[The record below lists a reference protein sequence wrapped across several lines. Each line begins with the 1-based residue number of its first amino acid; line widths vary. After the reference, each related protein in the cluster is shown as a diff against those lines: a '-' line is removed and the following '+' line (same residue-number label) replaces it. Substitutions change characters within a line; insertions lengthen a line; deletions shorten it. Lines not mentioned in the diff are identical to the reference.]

1 MRREVIE
8 QRLRDRGGR
17 GGETEMV
24 VVTLR
29 GRFLSE
35 GVWRRCRWGSQ
46 ILPFVSFNLH
56 PTSEISVVQ

>member
-1 MRREVIE
+1 MW
-8 QRLRDRGGR
+8 

-24 VVTLR
+24 VVVVTLR
-29 GRFLSE
+29 GWFLSE

>member
-1 MRREVIE
+1 MEL
-8 QRLRDRGGR
+8 RLRDRDGCV

-24 VVTLR
+24 VVVTLR
-29 GRFLSE
+29 GWFLSE